1 MKVATVEELRRIEAA
16 VNATLI
22 KYDQMML
29 NAGQAAADFLR
40 NRLEIAEQTQ
50 ITILVGKGNNGGDGL
65 VVAYELAQKTSARI
79 RLYMLETRDE
89 HDSNFAAIMAEGLF
103 VANTADDHDLRLL
116 KSLIGSADIVIDAL
130 FGIGVRLPL
139 RGKPVQ
145 IMRAVNQMLKPGNPT
160 GADRIAIPVT
170 PPKGNQREQ
179 RPFILAIDCPSGI
192 DCDSGQADVNTLSAD
207 ATISFIAAKRGFFS
221 FPAAIHIGELVVSR
235 IGIPE
240 DFAGLQSLSQS
251 VTDAQA
257 ASSILPPRPVDGHKG
272 TFGKVM
278 VVAGSANYIG
288 ATSLAAESAYRA
300 GAGLV
305 TVACTDALVK
315 TVAGSLREPTYL
327 PLAEIDGAIAET
339 NAEVVAEQARTYDS
353 LLIGCGLGR
362 HRSTRLFVTKLLRNG
377 PLPPL
382 TVDADALSLLSES
395 ANWWNF
401 LPAQSIITPHAGEMA
416 RLTGLSNRE
425 VSDNRWELA
434 TQKAADWNL
443 VIVLKGAHTL
453 IAAPSGLVTVI
464 PFKTDALATAGT
476 GDVLAGL
483 IAGLRAQSME
493 SFDCARLGA
502 YVHALAGL
510 IAVDHVGSSRSV
522 VAGDVLAALGW
533 AFNALEAS

>member
-1 MKVATVEELRRIEAA
+1 MKVATVEELRHIEAA

-22 KYDQMML
+22 TYDQLML
-29 NAGQAAADFLR
+29 NAGQAAADYLR
-40 NRLEIAEQTQ
+40 NRLEISDQTR

-65 VVAYELAQKTSARI
+65 VVAHELAQQTSARI

-89 HDSNFAAIMAEGLF
+89 HDSNFAAIMDEGLF
-103 VANTADDHDLRLL
+103 VANSADDHDLRLL

-145 IMRAVNQMLKPGNPT
+145 IMRAVNQMLKSGKPT
-160 GADRIAIPVT
+160 GADRIAIPAT
-170 PPKGNQREQ
+170 PPKGNRQEK
-179 RPFILAIDCPSGI
+179 RPFVLAIDCPSGI
-192 DCDSGQADVNTLSAD
+192 DCDYGQADANTLPAD
-207 ATISFIAAKRGFFS
+207 ATLSFIAAKRGFFS
-221 FPAAIHIGELVVSR
+221 FPAANHIGELAVSR

-240 DFAGLQSLSQS
+240 DFPALQSLSQS
-251 VTDAQA
+251 VTDSET
-257 ASSILPPRPVDGHKG
+257 ASSILPTRPVDGHKG

-288 ATSLAAESAYRA
+288 ATSLAAEAAYRA

-305 TVACTDALVK
+305 TVACTEALVRM
-315 TVAGSLREPTYL
+315 VAGNLREPTYL

-339 NAEVVAEQARTYDS
+339 NAEVVTEQARSYDS
-353 LLIGCGLGR
+353 LLIGCGFGR
-362 HRSTRLFVTKLLRNG
+362 HRSTRLFVTNLVRNG

-382 TVDADALSLLSES
+382 IVDADALNLLCES
-395 ANWWNF
+395 ANWWEL
-401 LPAQSIITPHAGEMA
+401 LPAQSIITPHMGEMA
-416 RLTGLSNRE
+416 RLTGLSADVVN
-425 VSDNRWELA
+425 DKRWELA
-434 TQKAADWNL
+434 RQKAADWNL

-464 PFKTDALATAGT
+464 PLKTDALATAGT

-483 IAGLRAQSME
+483 IAGLRAQGME
-493 SFDCARLGA
+493 PFDCARLGA
-502 YVHALAGL
+502 YIHALAGL
-510 IAVDHVGSSRSV
+510 IAVDRVGSSRSV

-533 AFNALEAS
+533 AFKALEAS